1 MSQYALSDSGYAY
14 AKAAWII
21 GKSFLDKKI
30 SVLSGIHTLN
40 ELDRLIFPDDSKELP
55 GRELLAD
62 MEYRITDRALDHIYS
77 IVNAYSEPPKLLVR
91 MLKSFEYSDLKECL
105 AHIKNGNKA
114 PPKICDIGRFR
125 TVRFDKYPDVVMM
138 LKKSEFEFLLLD
150 DLKGVKPGADL
161 SNSVWAS
168 IDLNSVET
176 RLDHHF
182 YKNLTE
188 SLTQLYGED
197 REAASRL
204 IADEISLRNCVWA
217 LRLRSYYHKTGIEI
231 LKYLMDFKLPAL
243 NMAFDIYQ
251 RRTSLARDAKV
262 SLDLPLDTRPPWN
275 GWRWER
281 FLNAEDSAAH
291 WTCDPRHFQNAA
303 SQYIYHHAYHN
314 FHSFPM
320 SISALYC
327 FIRLILFEEDLL
339 TSAAEGLSLGM
350 DSSNVFKL
358 LELF

>member
-1 MSQYALSDSGYAY
+1 MSQFALSDSGYAY
-14 AKAAWII
+14 AKAAWIT
-21 GKSFLDKKI
+21 GKSYLGKKI
-30 SVLSGIHTLN
+30 SALSGIHTLN
-40 ELDRLIFPDDSKELP
+40 ELDRLVFPDNSSELP

-62 MEYRITDRALDHIYS
+62 IEYRITDRALGHIYS
-77 IVNAYSEPPKLLVR
+77 IVNSFSQPPKLLVR
-91 MLKSFEYSDLKECL
+91 MMKSFEYSDLKECL
-105 AHIKNGNKA
+105 AHIKNGDKEK
-114 PPKICDIGRFR
+114 PKTCDIGRFR
-125 TVRFDKYPDVVMM
+125 TVCFDKYPDVFSM
-138 LKKSEFEFLLLD
+138 LKKSEFEFLLSEE
-150 DLKGVKPGADL
+150 LKGIKPGMDF
-161 SNSVWAS
+161 SNPVWAS

-182 YKNLTE
+182 YMNLTE
-188 SLTQLYGED
+188 SLSQLSGEE

-217 LRLRSYYHKTGIEI
+217 LRLRSYYHKTGVEI

-243 NMAFDIYQ
+243 NMAYDIYQ

-262 SLDLPLDTRPPWN
+262 SLYLPLDTRSPWK

-314 FHSFPM
+314 FHSFPV
-320 SISALYC
+320 SITALYC
-327 FIRLILFEEDLL
+327 FIKLKLFEEDLL
-339 TSAAEGLSLGM
+339 TSVAEGLSLGM
-350 DSSNVFKL
+350 DSSNIFKL